1 MTHPD
6 TIKKEQLERILTE
19 WSGKTISDN
28 SHFVSELKKT
38 VESAI
43 DATREATLEEA
54 EKELWEQSCKGCG
67 HHDSIWKTL
76 VSSLRWKEWYQ
87 HASENMLYDVDECQE
102 LGCMGKNH
110 FEDFMKYFENKS
122 REATLLEVEEV
133 YYNKNPHHLS
143 LAEIIKQ
150 MKNK

>member
-43 DATREATLEEA
+43 DATREATL
-54 EKELWEQSCKGCG
+54 
-67 HHDSIWKTL
+67 
-76 VSSLRWKEWYQ
+76 
-87 HASENMLYDVDECQE
+87 
-102 LGCMGKNH
+102 
-110 FEDFMKYFENKS
+110 
-122 REATLLEVEEV
+122 LEVEEV